1 MTYTDMQRFKD
12 ALEGTP
18 QDRVPIFPLIAGWAA
33 TNFSDFSPLEV
44 ASDPQLMVKAQIE
57 AKESMGYDAVF
68 SYVHPLYIPEAF
80 GCKVRFLESGPLV
93 DPLPLEITSVKDID
107 NVPQPDANREATLP
121 VILEAT
127 LGLSAYGN
135 GEIPVVGLF
144 EGPFTTTCRVIEAE
158 LIMHMIYKNQVS
170 LERLLDKITGFLL
183 DFGQALIERG
193 ANVLLIPEPTASAS
207 MISPPMFRR
216 IVLPRLQKIVNEL
229 RVPCILHICGD
240 TTSLLESMA
249 QTGASVL
256 SLDQCMDL
264 AEARAVIPK
273 AVLGGN
279 VDPVN
284 SLCMGTTEQVE
295 ADTLRSLSKGGRSR
309 FILMSGC
316 GIPPKTPVEN
326 IEAMVRTATKS
337 TEFQENSTG

>member
-44 ASDPQLMVKAQIE
+44 GSDPQLMVNAQIK

-93 DPLPLEITSVKDID
+93 DPLPLKITCVKDID
-107 NVPQPDANREATLP
+107 NVPQPDAKREAKLP
-121 VILEAT
+121 IILEAT
-127 LGLSAYGN
+127 QGLSEYGK
-135 GEIPVVGLF
+135 GEIPVVGLL
-144 EGPFTTTCRVIEAE
+144 EGPFTTTCRVIDAE
-158 LIMHMIYKNQVS
+158 LIMRMIYKNQVG
-170 LERLLDKITGFLL
+170 LERLLDKITDFLL
-183 DFGQALIERG
+183 NFGQALIERG

-216 IVLPRLQKIVNEL
+216 IALPRLQKIVNEL

-264 AEARAVIPK
+264 AKARTVIPK

-284 SLCMGTTEQVE
+284 SLFMGTKEEVE
-295 ADTLRSLSKGGRSR
+295 ADTLRSLSKGGQIR

-316 GIPPKTPVEN
+316 GIPAKSPMEN
-326 IEAMVRTATKS
+326 IEAMVRTATKLTDS
-337 TEFQENSTG
+337 QENSTK

>member
-1 MTYTDMQRFKD
+1 MTYSDMQRFKD

-18 QDRVPIFPLIAGWAA
+18 KDRVPIFPLIAGWAA
-33 TNFSDFSPLEV
+33 ANFSNFSPLEV
-44 ASDPQLMVKAQIE
+44 ASDPQLIVRAQIE
-57 AKESMGYDAVF
+57 AKGAIGYDAVF

-80 GCKVRFLESGPLV
+80 GCKVRFLETGPLV
-93 DPLPLEITSVKDID
+93 DPLSLEIVCMEDID
-107 NVPQPDANREATLP
+107 DVPQPDAKREASLP

-127 LGLSAYGN
+127 QGLSAYGN
-135 GEIPVVGLF
+135 GDIPVVGLF

-158 LIMHMIYKNQVS
+158 LIMRMIYKNQPI
-170 LERLLDKITGFLL
+170 LERLIDKITDFLL
-183 DFGQALIERG
+183 DFGRALIERG

-207 MISPPMFRR
+207 MISPPVFRR

-264 AEARAVIPK
+264 AEARAVIPQ

-284 SLCMGTTEQVE
+284 SLFMGTTEQVE

-316 GIPPKTPVEN
+316 GIPPKAPVEN
-326 IEAMVRTATKS
+326 IEAMVLTATKP
-337 TEFQENSTG
+337 TDFHENSIW

>member
-1 MTYTDMQRFKD
+1 MTYSDMQRFKD
-12 ALEGTP
+12 ALKGTP
-18 QDRVPIFPLIAGWAA
+18 KDRVPIFPLIGGWAA

-44 ASDPQLMVKAQIE
+44 ASDPQLMVNAQIK

-80 GCKVRFLESGPLV
+80 GCEIRFLESGPLV
-93 DPLPLEITSVKDID
+93 DPLPLEITCEKDVD
-107 NVPQPDANREATLP
+107 NVPQPDAKREATLP
-121 VILEAT
+121 IILEAT
-127 LGLSAYGN
+127 QGLSEYGN

-144 EGPFTTTCRVIEAE
+144 EGPFTTTCRVIETE
-158 LIMHMIYKNQVS
+158 LIMRMIYKKKPV
-170 LERLLDKITGFLL
+170 LEQLMDKITGFLL
-183 DFGQALIERG
+183 DFGKALIESG
-193 ANVLLIPEPTASAS
+193 ANVILIPEPTASAS
-207 MISPPMFRR
+207 MISPPMFRD
-216 IVLPRLQKIVNEL
+216 IVLPRLQKLVNEL
-229 RVPCILHICGD
+229 KVPCILHICGD

-264 AEARAVIPK
+264 AEARTVIPK

-284 SLCMGTTEQVE
+284 SLFMGTTEQVE
-295 ADTLRSLSKGGRSR
+295 ADTLKSLSKGGRSR

-316 GIPPKTPVEN
+316 GVPPKTAVEN
-326 IEAMVRTATKS
+326 IEAMVLTATKQTDS
-337 TEFQENSTG
+337 QENSTK